1 VAKRGTA
8 ARKGSERPA
17 EQAAGQPVEPSA
29 GGALAEADGQQS
41 LISFGDIRSRVFVRN
56 FSGGELLEIFM
67 VFAVSAVLGIRFAL
81 DLSGYPQLGG
91 AGLHIA
97 HLLWGGLLM
106 MIALVLLMVYLGQR
120 IMHIAAVVGGLGF
133 GVFVD
138 ELGKFITSDN
148 DYFYRPAMAI
158 IYLVFIALFV
168 VLRAVQRQRIW
179 SSEAYLMN
187 ALVLLQEAVLHDL
200 DTAEHRRAL
209 AMLQRAK
216 QGPGSPVAPLE
227 AFLAALEPIRRRAS
241 ALSRLLR
248 WINRRVHRVLASV
261 WLARLVSVI
270 FCLRGLAFILATVA
284 ILASLAGSGTRPTP
298 MEIVAFVAAF
308 ISNALGLLGVANLLR
323 SRLNA
328 FVWFKRSIIVSI
340 FIADVF
346 AFYEQQLAAVFSLA
360 LDVALYV
367 VLNELLRHEP
377 HRAADKQSLVSP
389 VEV

>member
-1 VAKRGTA
+1 
-8 ARKGSERPA
+8 
-17 EQAAGQPVEPSA
+17 
-29 GGALAEADGQQS
+29 
-41 LISFGDIRSRVFVRN
+41 
-56 FSGGELLEIFM
+56 
-67 VFAVSAVLGIRFAL
+67 
-81 DLSGYPQLGG
+81 
-91 AGLHIA
+91 
-97 HLLWGGLLM
+97 
-106 MIALVLLMVYLGQR
+106 
-120 IMHIAAVVGGLGF
+120 VGGLGF

-168 VLRAVQRQRIW
+168 VLRAVQRQRTW

-216 QGPGSPVAPLE
+216 QRQGSLVAPLE
-227 AFLAALEPIRRRAS
+227 TFLAALAPIKRRAS
-241 ALSRLLR
+241 AVSRLLR

-261 WLARLVSVI
+261 WLARLVSGI
-270 FCLRGLAFILATVA
+270 FCLRGLAFILTTVA
-284 ILASLAGSGTRPTP
+284 LSAGYVYSGTRPTP

-308 ISNALGLLGVANLLR
+308 ISNALGLLGVANLFR
-323 SRLNA
+323 SRLMA
-328 FVWFKRSIIVSI
+328 FIWFKRSIIVSI

-360 LDVALYV
+360 VDVALYV

-377 HRAADKQSLVSP
+377 HRAADKRTLVSP
-389 VEV
+389 VDV